1 VSVGGLDQ
9 AGSGTWQSANFDTA
23 THRATLSVHVTFGAV
38 DINPIG
44 GCK

>member
-1 VSVGGLDQ
+1 MATVKGI
-9 AGSGTWQSANFDTA
+9 DTA
-23 THRATLSVHVTFGAV
+23 AHRATLTVHVTFGGV